1 MYSDDPLVQELLALL
16 KAYNVRHVVIAPGSR
31 HYPITKSLEYDKDFT
46 LYSVVDERSAGFFA
60 LGLIQSIGAPVATLC
75 TSGTASINFGSAVVE
90 AFYQKL
96 PLCVLTPDR
105 LPELLGQMEDQM
117 FPQTNMFRDFTRYVA
132 LLKPVHNTFDRWF
145 VNRVLNEAL
154 DALTANGGGPVQIN
168 IPIFNPAE
176 KGFRTAE
183 LPKSRFIQRHR
194 LVPTAPDWA
203 AIARRLQGKR
213 VQVIWGQSAP
223 PSATLLAAFDSFA
236 HAFDVLTLADH
247 LSNLDHASRVRLPL
261 LYLRLPAAQTPSMQP
276 DIVITVF
283 GNIVFQDNVN
293 TRFRGSTVEHWRIGE
308 DGDVSDPFRRLT
320 DVFLMSP
327 EQFFRETA
335 KVAVGPSSD
344 HGYRKAAVALLA
356 RLPECPEVYGETAAI
371 GRFLTRLPKG
381 SVLHIGNSAPIRMAQ
396 FYDIDPSV
404 QVLANRGING
414 IDGSMSAAVGYA
426 CASPCLNFLVI
437 GDLAFFYDMNSL
449 WIRHRPANLR
459 VIVMNN
465 DGGAIMHSSWGSS
478 PQVGKHVS
486 AAHHTSVRG
495 WVESLGIRYASA
507 SSFDELDTALAKFT
521 DTSVSEAMVLEV
533 FTEKT
538 SDIIQMQAFYGRIG
552 DDLLGLPP
560 KKKLK
565 KIAKQ
570 GLAKI
575 GLLDAAK
582 RVLG

>member
-1 MYSDDPLVQELLALL
+1 MYSDDPLVLELLALL
-16 KAYNVRHVVIAPGSR
+16 KAYNVRHIVIAPGSR
-31 HYPITKSLEYDKDFT
+31 HYPITRSLEHDKGFT

-60 LGLIQSIGAPVATLC
+60 LGLIQSIGAPVAALC

-117 FPQTNMFRDFTRYVA
+117 FPQTNMFRDFTRYVG
-132 LLKPVHNTFDRWF
+132 LLKPVRNPLDRWF

-168 IPIFNPAE
+168 IPILNPAE
-176 KGFRTAE
+176 KGFGTAE
-183 LPKSRFIQRHR
+183 LPKARVIQRHR
-194 LVPTAPDWA
+194 HLPIAPDWG

-213 VQVIWGQSAP
+213 VQVVWGQSSP
-223 PSATLLAAFDSFA
+223 PSAALLAAFDGFTQ
-236 HAFDVLTLADH
+236 AFDVLTLADH
-247 LSNLDHASRVRLPL
+247 LSNLNHASRVRLPL
-261 LYLRLPAAQTPSMQP
+261 LYLHLPAVQAPSMQP

-283 GNIVFQDNVN
+283 GNLVFQDNVN
-293 TRFRGSTVEHWRIGE
+293 DLFRGSSVEHWQVGE
-308 DGDVSDPFRRLT
+308 DGDVSDPFRRLS
-320 DVFLMSP
+320 DVFQMSP
-327 EQFFRETA
+327 EQFFCETA
-335 KVAVGPSSD
+335 KAASAPVSE
-344 HGYRKAAVALLA
+344 HGYRRAAFTLVE
-356 RLPECPEVYGETAAI
+356 RLPKFLDIYGETAAI
-371 GRFLTRLPKG
+371 GRFLARLPRN
-381 SVLHIGNSAPIRMAQ
+381 SVLHIANSAPMRMAQ

-404 QVLANRGING
+404 RVLANRGING

-426 CASPCLNFLVI
+426 ASSQQLNFLVI

-478 PQVGKHVS
+478 AQVGMHVS

-495 WVESLGIRYASA
+495 WVESLGIRYVSA
-507 SSFDELDTALAKFT
+507 TNFDELDAALALFT
-521 DTSVSEAMVLEV
+521 DEAVSDAMVLEV

-538 SDIIQMQAFYGRIG
+538 SDIVQMKAFYGKIG
-552 DDLLGLPP
+552 DDPLGTSPR
-560 KKKLK
+560 KRFKKL
-565 KIAKQ
+565 AKR
-570 GLAKI
+570 GLEQV

-582 RVLG
+582 RILR